1 MIKGEIIIKKRLFCL
16 KHNKKNYRKKTGKGK
31 KRRKTQEESTTDTLD
46 NFEQI
51 LFEVPTNL
59 SSKKQEHNSKP
70 FPN

>member
-46 NFEQI
+46 NFWTDT
-51 LFEVPTNL
+51 LW
-59 SSKKQEHNSKP
+59 SSNQSFKQKTRTK
-70 FPN
+70 F